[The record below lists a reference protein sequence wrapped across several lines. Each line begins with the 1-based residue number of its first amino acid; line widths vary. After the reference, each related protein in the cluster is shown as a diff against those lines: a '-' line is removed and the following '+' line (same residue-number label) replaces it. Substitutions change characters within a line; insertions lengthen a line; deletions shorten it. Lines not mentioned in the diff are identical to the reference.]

1 MKLIDYYNNEFIAD
15 LAIIENHNYYCPLK
29 RIYNGGNFFD
39 ERVKELN
46 DERLINFIFSAN
58 SLLFIDQ
65 TISYYLSPCYFKFL
79 DKYNFGVSLRENRI
93 LDHNYWF
100 RTSEIKDRL
109 KNKHRVRQGR
119 YSLATIPAP
128 DHILAKFLKKIIIQ
142 KLDESGEVIV
152 NEFRKI
158 EKLLNFKNFFD
169 SIISVIAID
178 EDLRN
183 YLDNNSN
190 IREFSKTFFKSFWLE
205 LYKQKIIDYNKF
217 YFLNSLLEQNIEAFR
232 RGNPI
237 IRETTLE
244 INKVLPE
251 DEFFSSRYRIFINAR
266 TDNLIFNL

>member
-1 MKLIDYYNNEFIAD
+1 M
-15 LAIIENHNYYCPLK
+15 
-29 RIYNGGNFFD
+29 
-39 ERVKELN
+39 
-46 DERLINFIFSAN
+46 
-58 SLLFIDQ
+58 
-65 TISYYLSPCYFKFL
+65 
-79 DKYNFGVSLRENRI
+79 
-93 LDHNYWF
+93 
-100 RTSEIKDRL
+100 
-109 KNKHRVRQGR
+109 
-119 YSLATIPAP
+119 IPAP

-251 DEFFSSRYRIFINAR
+251 DEFFSSRYRIFINTR

>member
-1 MKLIDYYNNEFIAD
+1 MKLIDYFNNEFIAD
-15 LAIIENHNYYCPLK
+15 LAIIENHIYYCPLK
-29 RIYNGGNFFD
+29 RIFNGVGTFD
-39 ERVKELN
+39 ERVNELD
-46 DERLINFIFSAN
+46 DERLINFIFSVN

-65 TISYYLSPCYFKFL
+65 TISYYLSPCYFNFL
-79 DKYNFGVSLRENRI
+79 DKYNFGVSLREERI
-93 LDHNYWF
+93 IDHNYWF

-109 KNKHRVRQGR
+109 KNKHRVREGR

-128 DHILAKFLKKIIIQ
+128 DHILAKFLKKIVIQ

-183 YLDNNSN
+183 YLDKNSN
-190 IREFSKTFFKSFWLE
+190 TREYSKIFFKSFWLE

-232 RGNPI
+232 RGRTKN
-237 IRETTLE
+237 REKTLT
-244 INKVLPE
+244 INKILHQ
-251 DEFFSSRYRIFINAR
+251 N
-266 TDNLIFNL
+266 